1 MQIKRQRAGFIA
13 CVGLMAFTAWSCDK
27 PRQISFNRDIRPIIN
42 AKCITCHGGVK
53 QSGEFSLLFEEEAK
67 APAKSGKLAII
78 PGDSKHSEMI
88 RRLTHSDTTL
98 RMPLDKPPLS
108 KEEIELI
115 ADWIDQGAKWEKHW
129 AYISPDT
136 SIVPP
141 RSAFD
146 SIARNGIDHFIFRKL
161 EEIGLNPSPEAEK
174 ELLLR
179 RVYLDLT
186 GLPPSKEDY
195 DRFLA
200 DESPDAFEKVIDTLL
215 ESPSF
220 GEKWASM
227 WLDLARYADS
237 KGYEKDLHR
246 NIWKYRDWVID
257 AFNRDMPFNEFT
269 VQQLAGDLLP
279 HPSKSQLI
287 ATAFHRNSMANDEGG
302 TNDEEFRVAAV
313 LERVGTTFEV
323 WQGTTMACAQCH
335 SHTYDPIRHED
346 FYRAMA
352 IFNNTADK
360 DLYNEQP
367 KLLTYEKEDKQKVT
381 KLLNWLQARPDLA
394 DASAA
399 ATTAGPAAAPGVPP
413 IVHNAAF
420 SAAVDPAGDEA
431 PAGAETPSVTG
442 ASVGDN
448 PPAADERFLYR
459 EKESLMKGIGYRKTE
474 AEEFQN
480 KSSLIELVSYDQ
492 RSIWQVQDSSWI
504 MFEDLD
510 LTGVE
515 AISFGYASLYGAMVE
530 IHLDSPLGPK
540 IGEAALEVTASGFPG
555 NKPETWAVAKT
566 PIAPV
571 EGTRDVYYY
580 FKKDKRFAQDLLR
593 MDWIFYHE
601 KQAAYKKAGRETL
614 RKIEALE
621 EIDPLHTPILRELS
635 PEKSRETRVFNRGDW
650 RNPEQEVKPGIPPSM
665 GSIPGGKVNRLSF
678 ARWLVGGENPLTAR
692 VFVNRVW
699 EQLFGFGIVET
710 PGDFGSQGIP
720 PTHPELLDWLAVQ
733 FRDKHQW
740 HLKSFLKQVV
750 MSAAYRQSSA
760 VSEEALEKDPYN
772 KYLSRGSRTR
782 LPSEV
787 IRDQALAVSG
797 LLNPE
802 MHGPGV
808 MPYQP
813 ESVKAFGGTFW
824 HESKGGD
831 RYRRAVYTYW
841 KRTNSY
847 PSMVAFD
854 SPSREVCTSRRIR
867 TNTPLQALVLLNDP
881 AYVEAAEAWAR
892 KIMDQYP
899 DDVEKGI
906 AESLQL
912 ITAVPPG
919 KEKIAALT
927 GLYRESLAYYTNDS
941 SGRELLRGEKEL
953 GKNEQVANASG
964 KSGPGGSDPE
974 KPGPGKADPR
984 LAALA
989 VVTNVMFNL
998 DEFVTRR

>member
-1 MQIKRQRAGFIA
+1 MKKRNRNICFFALALLIA
-13 CVGLMAFTAWSCDK
+13 IIAEGCRK
-27 PRQISFNRDIRPIIN
+27 PREISFNRDIRPIIN
-42 AKCITCHGGVK
+42 AKCISCHGGVK
-53 QSGEFSLLFEEEAK
+53 QSGNFSLLFEEEAK
-67 APAKSGKLAII
+67 AVTESGKPAII
-78 PGDSKHSEMI
+78 PGDSEHSEML
-88 RRLTHSDTTL
+88 RRLTHSDTSL

-108 KEEIELI
+108 EEEIELI
-115 ADWIDQGAKWEKHW
+115 ADWIDQGAKWEEHW
-129 AYISPDT
+129 AYIPPDT
-136 SIVPP
+136 SITPP
-141 RSAFD
+141 VTVFD
-146 SIARNGIDHFIFRKL
+146 SIARNGIDHFVFRKL
-161 EEIGLNPSPEAEK
+161 DEMGLEPSPEAEE

-195 DRFLA
+195 ERFLA
-200 DESPDAFEKVIDTLL
+200 DTDPRAFEKVVDTLL
-215 ESPSF
+215 TSPAF

-237 KGYEKDLHR
+237 KGYEKDLPR
-246 NIWKYRDWVID
+246 SIWKYRDWVID
-257 AFNRDMPFNEFT
+257 AFNKDMPFDEFT
-269 VQQLAGDLLP
+269 IQQLAGDLLP

-367 KLLTYEKEDKQKVT
+367 KLLTYQNQDKQKVEE
-381 KLLNWLQARPDLA
+381 LLAWLKPRLDNPGAVPDA
-394 DASAA
+394 VPAPTYGAA
-399 ATTAGPAAAPGVPP
+399 ATPLAEEDLPVSSDESPAIAATV
-413 IVHNAAF
+413 
-420 SAAVDPAGDEA
+420 SAATA
-431 PAGAETPSVTG
+431 PASV
-442 ASVGDN
+442 
-448 PPAADERFLYR
+448 PADADERFLYR
-459 EKESLMKGIGYRKTE
+459 EKEALMEAAGYRKTE

-480 KSSLIELVSYDQ
+480 KSSLIELVSHDQ

-504 MFEDLD
+504 MFEEVDLS
-510 LTGVE
+510 GVE
-515 AISFGYASLYGAMVE
+515 AISFGYASLYGAIVE
-530 IHLDSPLGPK
+530 IRLDSALGPK
-540 IGEAALEVTASGFPG
+540 IGEAVLNVTASGFPG
-555 NKPETWAVAKT
+555 NKPERWAVAKAS
-566 PIAPV
+566 ISPV
-571 EGTRDVYYY
+571 EGRRDVYYY
-580 FKKDKRFAQDLLR
+580 FRKDKHFAQDLLR

-601 KQAAYKKAGRETL
+601 SDAPYKKAGSEVM
-614 RKIEALE
+614 RKIAAVEAIE
-621 EIDPLHTPILRELS
+621 PLHTPILQELP
-635 PEKSRETRVFNRGDW
+635 PEKSRKTHVFDRGDW
-650 RNPEQEVKPGIPPSM
+650 RNPRQEVQAGVPPSI
-665 GSIPGGKVNRLSF
+665 GSIPGEDVNRLSF

-699 EQLFGFGIVET
+699 EQLFGYGIVET
-710 PGDFGSQGIP
+710 TGDFGSQGIP

-733 FRDKHQW
+733 FRDEHRW

-750 MSAAYRQSSA
+750 MSATYRQSSV
-760 VSEEALEKDPYN
+760 VSKEALEKDPYN

-782 LPSEV
+782 LPSET
-787 IRDQALAVSG
+787 IRDQALAISG
-797 LLNPE
+797 LLNRE

-824 HESKGGD
+824 HESEGGD
-831 RYRRAVYTYW
+831 RYRRALYTYW

-854 SPSREVCTSRRIR
+854 SPSREICTSRRIR

-881 AYVEAAEAWAR
+881 AYVEAAEGWAR
-892 KIMDQYP
+892 KILDEYG
-899 DDVEKGI
+899 DDVERGI
-906 AESLQL
+906 AENLQL

-919 KEKIAALT
+919 EEKIAALQ
-927 GLYRESLAYYTNDS
+927 GLYNESLSHYKSDS
-941 SGRELLRGEKEL
+941 SEVPEEVRSGRY
-953 GKNEQVANASG
+953 
-964 KSGPGGSDPE
+964 
-974 KPGPGKADPR
+974 DPR
-984 LAALA
+984 LAALT